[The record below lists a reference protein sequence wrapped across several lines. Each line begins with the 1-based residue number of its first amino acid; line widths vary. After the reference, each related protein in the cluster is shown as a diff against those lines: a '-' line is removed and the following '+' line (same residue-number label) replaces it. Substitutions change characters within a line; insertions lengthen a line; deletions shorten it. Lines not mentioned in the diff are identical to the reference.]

1 MKKVIFQTKDGVEIH
16 GNYFE
21 AGDKDAPAVVLL
33 HMMPAL
39 KESWLE
45 FQEKLQKAGFQSL
58 AIDERGHGE
67 SVFKDGEE
75 IDFMDFSD
83 QEQQDKIFDL
93 EGAIK
98 FFEDMGVLAEKIS
111 IVGASIG
118 ANLALW
124 HQSEHS
130 EIKAAVLLSPGF
142 SYRGVNTD
150 DKIAKLSENQN
161 IFLASGGAEDDY
173 SQKTIK
179 KLYDLAKT
187 KKEIKIFEDAGHGTA
202 IFEKHPEFMDEII
215 IWLSNIYCSN

>member
-1 MKKVIFQTKDGVEIH
+1 MKKVILKTEDGVEIH

-21 AGDKDAPAVVLL
+21 AENKDAPAVVLL

-39 KESWLE
+39 KESWME
-45 FQEKLQKAGFQSL
+45 FQKKLQKAGFQSL

-67 SVFKDGEE
+67 SILKDREK

-83 QEQQDKIFDL
+83 KEQREKILDL

-98 FFEDMGVLAEKIS
+98 FFEDLGISAEKIS

-124 HQSEHS
+124 YQSEHS
-130 EIKAAVLLSPGF
+130 EIKATILLSPGL
-142 SYRGVNTD
+142 SYHGVSTD
-150 DKIAKLSENQN
+150 DKIVKLSENQN
-161 IFLASGGAEDDY
+161 IFLASGGEEDQY

-179 KLYDLAKT
+179 ELYDLAKA
-187 KKEIKIFEDAGHGTA
+187 KKKIKVFEDAKHGTA
-202 IFEKHPEFMDEII
+202 IFEKHPEFMDEVIV
-215 IWLSNIYCSN
+215 WLSNIYF